1 VLAVGQ
7 AVTVQVMRVEKRD
20 DPRRPEQV
28 SFSLKAL
35 ERDPWQDAAA
45 QFSAGTA
52 VRGQVTR
59 AEPFGAFV
67 QLAPGV
73 EGLVHISELG
83 AGRPLRHA
91 REAVKPGDA
100 LEVVVL
106 AFDPDKRRISLA
118 LASREERVD
127 DEGRAAARRA
137 SGSGGMGTLGDLLKG
152 KLPPGR

>member
-1 VLAVGQ
+1 
-7 AVTVQVMRVEKRD
+7 MRVEKRD

-35 ERDPWQDAAA
+35 ERDPWQDAAGPWA
-45 QFSAGTA
+45 VGAV

-73 EGLVHISELG
+73 EGLLHISELG

-100 LEVVVL
+100 IDVAVL
-106 AFDPDKRRISLA
+106 ALEPDKRRISLG
-118 LASREERVD
+118 LAGRDQGLVD
-127 DEGRAAARRA
+127 DEGRAAAARA
-137 SGSGGMGTLGDLLKG
+137 SGSGSGSGGGMGTLGDLLKG
-152 KLPPGR
+152 KLPGR